1 MGRSLHNKSVSMLV
15 SKLRTAVASSER
27 GRDLNQINLRREEIK
42 TELIARGEAALEEV
56 IPLLLQGDA
65 LSHHAAD
72 VIGYIGAEHTV
83 KPLAT
88 ILAGEYPQTIKRAVA
103 VALEHMDSDNARLA
117 LKIWRTRQELML
129 QRLLAFMQHN
139 EATPPLLDR
148 LNWLAMQRKVSPYQV
163 ADAWILEH
171 SDQQLSPDAE
181 QRLRTL
187 HLTPR
192 ENALL
197 EATLLMS

>member
-1 MGRSLHNKSVSMLV
+1 MGQSLHDKSVSMLV
-15 SKLRTAVASSER
+15 SKLRAVVASSER
-27 GRDLNQINLRREEIK
+27 GRDLHEVNLRREAIK
-42 TELIARGEAALEEV
+42 TELIARGEATLDELF
-56 IPLLLQGDA
+56 PLLMQGDA
-65 LSHHAAD
+65 LSHHVAD

-88 ILAGEYPQTIKRAVA
+88 ILAGEHPQTIKRAVA
-103 VALEHMDSDNARLA
+103 VALERMESENARLA
-117 LKIWRTRQELML
+117 LKIWRTRQDILLLHLQAFLQNNPTSQPLQDCLHEL
-129 QRLLAFMQHN
+129 AV
-139 EATPPLLDR
+139 
-148 LNWLAMQRKVSPYQV
+148 QRKVSPYQV

-171 SDQQLSPDAE
+171 SDQPLAPDAE